1 MWSKWIVE
9 TNQTKEPNMT
19 KLINAYRAF
28 PTPTNRNKLQTYLN
42 KHMMAVCLAT
52 ADEVAFLR
60 ANEFSI

>member
-1 MWSKWIVE
+1 M
-9 TNQTKEPNMT
+9 N
-19 KLINAYRAF
+19 KLINAYRAL